1 MIDAAKKLNVN
12 ARDIEEL
19 ESAVKTLENEIFVF
33 RPNGERFS
41 LDKLSKGTF
50 DQLYMSIRIDLA

>member
-41 LDKLSKGTF
+41 SDKLSKGTF